1 MNKTKY
7 NQLREEIIK
16 LCPDILELKF
26 GCVINFKRFNNT
38 EPNKILLKHYERAG
52 IWKYSFI
59 DDIKN
64 NSASVRTFDEGGDLI
79 IIGRPISLED
89 CLIAIE
95 KKIKTKIKLLEII
108 GAMTD
113 EKGDTFWKL
122 NKPLQDQSD
131 ECISFLHELIYNK

>member
-1 MNKTKY
+1 MNKY

-16 LCPDILELKF
+16 ANEDIVALKF

-79 IIGRPISLED
+79 ILGRDITLED
-89 CLIAIE
+89 CLIAVS
-95 KKIKTKIKLLEII
+95 KKQGEWGIRFWGNGVIRI
-108 GAMTD
+108 D
-113 EKGDTFWKL
+113 ENITWKP
-122 NKPLQDQSD
+122 NKPLQDQSEPTINLLWD
-131 ECISFLHELIYNK
+131 LIVKK